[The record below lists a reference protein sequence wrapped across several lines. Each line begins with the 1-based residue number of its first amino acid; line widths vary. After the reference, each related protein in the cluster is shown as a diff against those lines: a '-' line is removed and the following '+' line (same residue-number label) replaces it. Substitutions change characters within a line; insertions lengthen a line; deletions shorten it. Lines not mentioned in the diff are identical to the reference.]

1 MCGDKDKF
9 MELDE
14 AIRDNVTF
22 ADHLKVVIKRKDTI
36 LIKLKD
42 ESHQFIGDFY
52 YIPMVKRNILSFR
65 QLLEKKYKIKMKY
78 CTLTLLTLEN
88 L

>member
-14 AIRDNVTF
+14 AIRGNVTF
-22 ADHLKVVIKRKDTI
+22 ADHSKVVIKGKDTI

-42 ESHQFIGDFY
+42 ESHQ
-52 YIPMVKRNILSFR
+52 YIKLRTIVG
-65 QLLEKKYKIKMKY
+65 EGVWD
-78 CTLTLLTLEN
+78 
-88 L
+88 

>member
-1 MCGDKDKF
+1 MYRDKDKF

-14 AIRDNVTF
+14 AIRDNITF
-22 ADHLKVVIKRKDTI
+22 ADHSKVAIKRKDTI

-65 QLLEKKYKIKMKY
+65 
-78 CTLTLLTLEN
+78 
-88 L
+88 

>member
-1 MCGDKDKF
+1 

-14 AIRDNVTF
+14 AIRDNITF
-22 ADHLKVVIKRKDTI
+22 ADHSKVAIKRKDTI

-65 QLLEKKYKIKMKY
+65 
-78 CTLTLLTLEN
+78 
-88 L
+88 